1 MHSPF
6 ERLKNSAFERRLKTD
21 LLVFKTFWQG
31 MSESQAE
38 QFAELA
44 RLVAEERN
52 RAAFATLFD
61 YFAPRIN
68 AYLLRIGASSGL
80 AEEIAQDTMIVLWN
94 KAALFDPAKASVS
107 TWLFRVAR
115 NRRIDLLRRDKS
127 DRIDPND
134 PMFHPA
140 AYDAADD
147 EIDAASRDERVRAAM
162 KSLRP
167 EQLELINQAFFKN
180 FSHSEIAKITGLP
193 LGTVK
198 SRIRLAFKKLRD
210 ALEADPKI
218 DTE

>member
-1 MHSPF
+1 M
-6 ERLKNSAFERRLKTD
+6 N
-21 LLVFKTFWQG
+21 
-31 MSESQAE
+31 ESQAA

-44 RLVAEERN
+44 RRVAEDRD
-52 RAAFATLFD
+52 RAAFAKLFD
-61 YFAPRIN
+61 HFAPRLN
-68 AYLLRIGASSGL
+68 AYLMRLGTSNGM

-94 KAALFDPAKASVS
+94 KAELFDATKASVS

-115 NRRIDLLRRDKS
+115 NRRIDLMRRDKS

-134 PMFHPA
+134 PIFHPSPHE
-140 AYDAADD
+140 AADD
-147 EIDAASRDERVRAAM
+147 EMDSVSRDERVREAM

-180 FSHSEIAKITGLP
+180 LSHSEIAELSGLP

-218 DTE
+218 DTQLSN

>member
-1 MHSPF
+1 
-6 ERLKNSAFERRLKTD
+6 
-21 LLVFKTFWQG
+21 
-31 MSESQAE
+31 MSESQAA

-44 RLVAEERN
+44 RRVAEDRD
-52 RAAFATLFD
+52 RLAFATLFD
-61 YFAPRIN
+61 YFAPRLN
-68 AYLLRIGASSGL
+68 AYLMRLGTSSGM

-94 KAALFDPAKASVS
+94 KANLFDSSKSSVS

-134 PMFHPA
+134 PIFHPTA
-140 AYDAADD
+140 NGAADD
-147 EIDAASRDERVRAAM
+147 EMDAATRDERVRQAM
-162 KSLRP
+162 KLLRP
-167 EQLELINQAFFKN
+167 EQLELIHQAFFKN
-180 FSHSEIAKITGLP
+180 MSHSEIAEVSGLP

-218 DTE
+218 DT